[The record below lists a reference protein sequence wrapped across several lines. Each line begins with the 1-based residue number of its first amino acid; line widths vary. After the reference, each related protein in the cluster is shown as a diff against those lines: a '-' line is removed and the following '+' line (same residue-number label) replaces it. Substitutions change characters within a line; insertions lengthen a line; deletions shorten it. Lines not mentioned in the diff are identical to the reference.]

1 MARRKSVYTVQTE
14 GRDKGKSFLIT
25 EMPAD
30 QAERWATRALI
41 ALANAGTKLP
51 DGVLDAGMAG
61 VASMAGVFVLSLRT
75 LQGLSYDAVGD
86 LLDELMGCVQFQ
98 PMAGA
103 PPQVLFPGENSQ
115 IEEVRTR
122 LQLKWEVLQVH
133 TDFSL
138 ADALSSFRPPSA
150 APAAPAS

>member
-1 MARRKSVYTVQTE
+1 MARKTRTFTVTAE
-14 GRDKGKSFLIT
+14 GRDRNKKFLIT

-30 QAERWATRALI
+30 QAERWATRALL

-51 DGVLDAGMAG
+51 DNVLDAGMAG
-61 VASMAGVFVLSLRT
+61 VASMATVFVLSLRS

-86 LLDELMGCVQFQ
+86 LLEEMMACVQFQ
-98 PMAGA
+98 PPGTA
-103 PPQVLFPGENSQ
+103 PPQPLFSGENSQ

-122 LQLKWEVLQVH
+122 FLLKWEVLQVH

-138 ADALSSFRPPSA
+138 ADALQSFQT
-150 APAAPAS
+150 APAADTAASA

>member
-1 MARRKSVYTVQTE
+1 MARRTRYHTVEAE
-14 GRDKGKSFLIT
+14 GRDKGKRFIIT

-30 QAERWATRALI
+30 QAERWATRAML

-75 LQGLSYDAVGD
+75 LQGLSYNSVGD
-86 LLDELMGCVQFQ
+86 LLDEMMACVQYA
-98 PMAGA
+98 PNGL
-103 PPQVLFPGENSQ
+103 PPQPLFAGENSQ

-122 LQLKWEVLQVH
+122 LALKWEVLQVH

-138 ADALSSFRPPSA
+138 ADALSAFRQPQADP
-150 APAAPAS
+150 APLAS